1 MDYDVT
7 KSRVETICKAI
18 KDNQQHSFDRAFS
31 DRSSATPFEEGVSEQ
46 QYTDQVR
53 RMCERDNIYLTH
65 EQVQHTW
72 PLIHL
77 TWLNRV
83 SILILGCYDASPK

>member
-18 KDNQQHSFDRAFS
+18 KDNQHSFDRAFS

-65 EQVQHTW
+65 EQVQHT
-72 PLIHL
+72 
-77 TWLNRV
+77 
-83 SILILGCYDASPK
+83 